1 MYIGGNYVTPMSDF
15 SAAIELIRKYEGY
28 NEKAYPDPTTGGEP
42 YTIGY
47 GTQFYPDGS
56 PVRRGHLCTKRKAL
70 EYLYHELEVL
80 DTELKKLNLGLDDC
94 MHQALLSFS
103 HSVGWNSFLYSNII
117 DCLEREDW
125 RGASQEIPKW
135 VFDQD
140 HKMVG
145 ALLHRRQ
152 EEVALFLRQV
162 NDNPWISTEIL
173 LTAFR
178 NYSAAAHQVRA
189 IRMLEESINPYTL
202 SEFAN
207 NYKIDEDPWCASEYE
222 EFDAQGICD
231 I

>member
-1 MYIGGNYVTPMSDF
+1 MSDF

-28 NEKAYPDPTTGGEP
+28 NEKAYADHSTGGEP

-56 PVRRGHLCTKRKAL
+56 PVKRGHLCTKRKAL

-80 DTELKKLNLGLDDC
+80 DVELKKLNLGIDEC
-94 MHQALLSFS
+94 MHQALLSFC
-103 HSVGWNSFLYSNII
+103 HSVGWSSFLYSNII
-117 DCLEREDW
+117 DCLEQEDW
-125 RGASQEIPKW
+125 RGASEEIPKW

-140 HKMVG
+140 HKMIG
-145 ALLHRRQ
+145 SLMHRRQ
-152 EEVALFLRQV
+152 EEVRLFLREI
-162 NDNPWISTEIL
+162 NDNAWVSTEVL

-178 NYSAAAHQVRA
+178 NYSAATHQVRA
-189 IRMLEESINPYTL
+189 IRTLEESVNPYVL

-207 NYKIDEDPWCASEYE
+207 NFRINEDPWDG
-222 EFDAQGICD
+222 FFQGDGICD

>member
-1 MYIGGNYVTPMSDF
+1 MSDF

-28 NEKAYPDPTTGGEP
+28 NEKAYPDPGTGGEP

-47 GTQFYPDGS
+47 GTQYYPDGS

-80 DTELKKLNLGLDDC
+80 DTELKKLNLGLDDS
-94 MHQALLSFS
+94 MHQALLSFI
-103 HSVGWNSFLYSNII
+103 HSVGWNSFLYSTII
-117 DCLEREDW
+117 DCLE
-125 RGASQEIPKW
+125 QENWHGVSGEITKW
-135 VFDQD
+135 IFDQD

-145 ALLHRRQ
+145 AFLHRRQ
-152 EEVALFLRQV
+152 DEVSLFLGEVKENGWR
-162 NDNPWISTEIL
+162 STEIL
-173 LTAFR
+173 LAAFR

-189 IRMLEESINPYTL
+189 IRRLEEGINPYTL

-207 NYKIDEDPWCASEYE
+207 EFRVDEDPWGDSTQSAN
-222 EFDAQGICD
+222 EFDLTGICD